1 MTTRT
6 KFAATAV
13 GLTMTALMLA
23 GCGSGTEETSSGDAT
38 GSGDSD
44 AGQSAS
50 EPVVY
55 QFDEAKSD
63 DGTPFTATDSAVT
76 VQLSDELADAVPTGA
91 QLAVDHFTLQAR
103 AFDTGMCRLDV
114 EVAYANGGADTLS
127 APREGRGDT
136 PESRLVWALLHG
148 DNTPGQAIIEPT
160 VVDELPVDEELE
172 RGVEYITEDSTQLTA
187 VHDCSEDADDDFVSL
202 SFLYHGDEEGE
213 LESFADVDV
222 AVVQGGQSGGD
233 GTTIMITGETE
244 ADLTPAGAW
253 TAPDDD

>member
-1 MTTRT
+1 MTRT
-6 KFAATAV
+6 PMIATGAVLAA
-13 GLTMTALMLA
+13 MTSLLA
-23 GCGSGTEETSSGDAT
+23 GCAGGSGDVTVGD

-50 EPVVY
+50 ESVVY

-76 VQLSDELADAVPTGA
+76 VQLSDELADAVPTEA
-91 QLAVDHFTLQAR
+91 QLAVDHFTLDAT

-114 EVAYANGGADTLS
+114 EVAYANGGEDALS

-136 PESRLVWALLHG
+136 PESCLVWALLHG

-160 VVDELPVDEELE
+160 VVDELPADEELE
-172 RGVEYITEDSTQLTA
+172 RGVEYITADSTQLTA
-187 VHDCSEDADDDFVSL
+187 VHDCSDDADDDFASL
-202 SFLYHGDEEGE
+202 SFLYPGDEEGD
-213 LESFADVDV
+213 LDSFADVDV

-253 TAPDDD
+253 TAPGED